1 MHSRRVL
8 ALKLRGAGF
17 GGAAVTAALQ
27 RLQQLGYLDD
37 AGFARLWVRGRA
49 ARGGESR
56 AQVLAGLVRRGVAHG
71 AAQAAL
77 DAEYPPEREAQICRR
92 LAARLAQRLPPAARE
107 SRGARLA
114 RQLAQRGFPG
124 SRIVPAL
131 RELQFTGG
139 PADEEFEEY

>member
-1 MHSRRVL
+1 MHSRRAL
-8 ALKLRGAGF
+8 ALKLRAAGF
-17 GGAAVTAALQ
+17 GSAAVTAALQ

-56 AQVLAGLVRRGVAHG
+56 AQVLAGLVRRGVAQG

-77 DAEYPPEREAQICRR
+77 AAEYPPEREAEVCRR
-92 LAARLAQRLPPAARE
+92 LAARLAQRFPPEARE

-124 SRIVPAL
+124 NRIVPAL
-131 RELQFTGG
+131 RDLQLTAG
-139 PADEEFEEY
+139 PADDDFEGY